1 MQTVYNLNPPIGL
14 PGQKFDNG
22 PMEVR
27 SFPAHTDIPFG
38 QLCEFVTVSGN
49 REIQVV
55 QDAGTAGSFLPV
67 LAGVSLINPMHE
79 QAYVNAGGTAGAGYW
94 RKGEMVAVVRRGRVW
109 AAFDGGGT
117 WPEYAVVRVWHSS
130 DGTHSQGVFTMT
142 AAATTAG
149 AEIDLAPSCLGI
161 EAGSVQNGTDFSGDT
176 ITAAVVSINLAP

>member
-38 QLCEFVTVSGN
+38 TLTEFVTVSSN

-55 QDAGTAGSFLPV
+55 QDAGTTSSFLPV
-67 LAGVSLINPMHE
+67 LAGIALINPMHE
-79 QAYVNAGGTAGAGYW
+79 QAYVNAGGAAGAGYW

-117 WPEYAVVRVWHSS
+117 WPEYAAVRVNHNS
-130 DGTHSQGVFTMT
+130 DGSVGAGVFTMT
-142 AAATTAG
+142 AAQTTSH
-149 AEIDLAPSCLGI
+149 AEIDTAPSCLGI